1 MSPDLTCIDL
11 RAGIASATGVMEIAK
26 QLQLL
31 GMASGE
37 MVWSW
42 DAASDQLMGNALLTG
57 ALGAVPPPR
66 EEAVGWAI
74 ARLHVDDRQRVIQEI
89 TGAIHDPA
97 IDLLA
102 IECRFCR
109 CDGSY
114 IALEARISFERD
126 ALGAPSRAVGA
137 FRDITAQRKTEN
149 AQERFSRIVE
159 TTSDFVGMVDVNGN
173 VLYMNRAGRE
183 LLGWPLDASLAGR
196 QLSEAHPAWANEIV
210 LHDAIPSAIREGRWS
225 GETALLAQ
233 DGSEIPVSQVLIS
246 HCTRDGTVEFIST
259 IMRDISE
266 RKREEV
272 TRIEWANRYDAAI
285 RASGQLLFDW
295 NSFTNEITYAGDIE
309 RMLGYTMREMAG
321 GLDRFRQCI
330 HPDDLTAFDSEVARV
345 TATRDP
351 FRLGFRVLRKDH
363 AEIAVDAKGYFFVDR
378 QGRIGRMVGFLA
390 DVTVQKEAQEQLALA
405 HDNLEMRV
413 AERTAELARTYIVIE
428 DRALQQESVA
438 HLGQRALAGA
448 QLEDLF
454 NEAAAIVRK
463 TLKVDLCAVLELSPD
478 QLSLIVRGAAGWCTE
493 LMGSRVPI
501 GTESQSGYTLLV
513 GEPVIVEDM
522 AQETRFGISKVVRE
536 SGAVSGISVIVQAG
550 NKPMGV
556 LTAMTLQRRGFSV
569 DDVNFLR
576 SIANVLTAA
585 IDRRSAEESIRL
597 AQAQAETA
605 NRAKSE
611 FLSRMSH
618 ELRTPL
624 NAILGF
630 TQLLEID
637 TPTAEQTESIS
648 HISRAGQHLLSLINE
663 VLDIARVDAG
673 RFALTLEPVELAEFV
688 SSSVE
693 LIRPVAERHKIELV
707 LEPIEPGL
715 QVEADR
721 ARFKQVLLN
730 LFSNAVKYNR
740 PAGRVVVTCSAAS
753 QERVRISVRDTGPG
767 IAPDKMTRLFVPFER
782 LGAESTQ
789 IEGTGIGLALSQR
802 IVTALGGQLG
812 VESVV
817 DEGSTFW
824 MELKRVHPTALSPAL
839 TVDRGLAG
847 PPNCAQPEKVFTIL
861 YVEDQDLNLRLVE
874 RLFATRPE
882 YRLLPAMQGGL
893 ALDLAREHQ
902 PELILLDLNLPDMS
916 GEVVLRRLKEDPA
929 VSAIPVITVSADAM
943 GDRIER
949 LLALGATGYLTKP
962 FLVSEF
968 FQVIDGVL
976 MPS

>member
-1 MSPDLTCIDL
+1 
-11 RAGIASATGVMEIAK
+11 
-26 QLQLL
+26 
-31 GMASGE
+31 
-37 MVWSW
+37 
-42 DAASDQLMGNALLTG
+42 
-57 ALGAVPPPR
+57 
-66 EEAVGWAI
+66 
-74 ARLHVDDRQRVIQEI
+74 
-89 TGAIHDPA
+89 
-97 IDLLA
+97 
-102 IECRFCR
+102 
-109 CDGSY
+109 
-114 IALEARISFERD
+114 
-126 ALGAPSRAVGA
+126 
-137 FRDITAQRKTEN
+137 
-149 AQERFSRIVE
+149 
-159 TTSDFVGMVDVNGN
+159 
-173 VLYMNRAGRE
+173 
-183 LLGWPLDASLAGR
+183 
-196 QLSEAHPAWANEIV
+196 
-210 LHDAIPSAIREGRWS
+210 
-225 GETALLAQ
+225 
-233 DGSEIPVSQVLIS
+233 
-246 HCTRDGTVEFIST
+246 
-259 IMRDISE
+259 
-266 RKREEV
+266 
-272 TRIEWANRYDAAI
+272 
-285 RASGQLLFDW
+285 
-295 NSFTNEITYAGDIE
+295 
-309 RMLGYTMREMAG
+309 
-321 GLDRFRQCI
+321 
-330 HPDDLTAFDSEVARV
+330 
-345 TATRDP
+345 
-351 FRLGFRVLRKDH
+351 
-363 AEIAVDAKGYFFVDR
+363 
-378 QGRIGRMVGFLA
+378 
-390 DVTVQKEAQEQLALA
+390 
-405 HDNLEMRV
+405 
-413 AERTAELARTYIVIE
+413 
-428 DRALQQESVA
+428 
-438 HLGQRALAGA
+438 
-448 QLEDLF
+448 
-454 NEAAAIVRK
+454 
-463 TLKVDLCAVLELSPD
+463 
-478 QLSLIVRGAAGWCTE
+478 
-493 LMGSRVPI
+493 
-501 GTESQSGYTLLV
+501 
-513 GEPVIVEDM
+513 
-522 AQETRFGISKVVRE
+522 
-536 SGAVSGISVIVQAG
+536 
-550 NKPMGV
+550 
-556 LTAMTLQRRGFSV
+556 
-569 DDVNFLR
+569 
-576 SIANVLTAA
+576 
-585 IDRRSAEESIRL
+585 
-597 AQAQAETA
+597 
-605 NRAKSE
+605 
-611 FLSRMSH
+611 MSH

-688 SSSVE
+688 SGSVE